1 MTPSANR
8 SVHVFRLGW
17 RVPILVA
24 LAALAGAAQA
34 VTPVATVTVQD
45 AAVASGYD
53 WDGVVQPVRQSTLA
67 AQVPGRVTALH
78 VKAGDA
84 VKAGQLLATLDDRET
99 QVGVQGSQARV
110 AQAEAEL
117 TQARLDLERQRS
129 LQAKG
134 FVSSAAL
141 DGAEARFKSAL
152 AARDQARAGAGQSAL
167 SQGFTRVTAPYAGW
181 VLQTQAEPGDLA
193 LPGRP
198 LLTVYA
204 PQPLRAVVQVPASRA
219 QLTRGGDRI
228 EIQLPDGQWVAPV
241 QRQALPVAD
250 AVSQTVEWR
259 LELPAAAAQAVVPGQ
274 QVRVR
279 FAAGP
284 VQRSLVPAAAL
295 LRRGELTAVYVLQDK
310 AFVLRA
316 VRVGADHGAAG
327 LEVLA
332 GLKAGDR
339 VAVDAVRAGL
349 RDAVAQ

>member
-1 MTPSANR
+1 MSPQVRRKR
-8 SVHVFRLGW
+8 SHFRSMLLAVLTAGW
-17 RVPILVA
+17 V
-24 LAALAGAAQA
+24 GAQA
-34 VTPVATVTVQD
+34 ATPVATVTVQD
-45 AAVASGYD
+45 AAVAAGFE
-53 WDGVVQPVRQSTLA
+53 WDGVVQPVRQSTLS

-84 VKAGQLLATLDDRET
+84 VKPGQLLATLDDRET
-99 QVGVQGSQARV
+99 QAGVQGSQARV

-117 TQARLDLERQRS
+117 TQARLDLERNRS
-129 LQAKG
+129 LQGKG
-134 FVSSAAL
+134 FVSGAAL
-141 DGAEARFKSAL
+141 DAAEARHKAAL
-152 AARDQARAGAGQSAL
+152 AARDQARAGAGQSSL

-181 VLQTQAEPGDLA
+181 VLQTQVEPGDLA

-219 QLTRGGDRI
+219 QLTRGGERI
-228 EIQLPDGQWVAPV
+228 EIQLPDGQWVAPT

-279 FAAGP
+279 FAAGQ

-295 LRRGELTAVYVLQDK
+295 LRRGELTAVYVLQNK
-310 AFVLRA
+310 VFVLRA
-316 VRVGADHGAAG
+316 VRAGADHGAAG
-327 LEVLA
+327 VEVLA